1 MLSKL
6 KYRFVNSA
14 VINSWFNGIIQL
26 FSSIIVVPI
35 VLTKLNVA
43 EVNVWF
49 LLASISAFGHT
60 LVYGFTSTFSR
71 FFTYVYAGVSIK
83 DFKHITFTNQEVK
96 REVNWSEINSLLL
109 HMKVIYLLLSLFYLF
124 VFGAIGY
131 VLMKGPINALSNTY
145 QGWLSFFTVLF
156 FSSINLYLNSYN
168 VFLQGMKKVH
178 LAQRVMGLCNL
189 LGLFPILLVLYLYP
203 TLSNIVIIYQLVLF
217 SSSFFVFFKARQF
230 HKNSVASEIP
240 TKFDKNVI
248 LVVWDSAWK
257 NGFTSVVSGGMK
269 HLSSLLIA
277 QWFLPAVSASFLL
290 TKKFFDILEKFT
302 VLSYTARLP
311 NVSFLKAQKKLDQ
324 LNLILKQTIRLCF
337 GVFILGYITMI
348 VFGERILVFFESNVS
363 VGGMLLI
370 ILFSF
375 STFFSRWSGI
385 MLSVSNQSNK
395 IIEHKNAFVVFLVF
409 FTILVLSKDNLGLLA
424 FPFAHIIS
432 LLVTSPM
439 ILRNVYKLLETS
451 IFKFEK
457 DVSFPFFT
465 LLLIINIIYYL
476 Q

>member
-1 MLSKL
+1 M
-6 KYRFVNSA
+6 
-14 VINSWFNGIIQL
+14 
-26 FSSIIVVPI
+26 
-35 VLTKLNVA
+35 NV
-43 EVNVWF
+43 EEINVWF

-60 LVYGFTSTFSR
+60 LVYGFSSTFSR

-96 REVNWSEINSLLL
+96 QEVNWSEINSLLF
-109 HMKVIYLLLSLFYLF
+109 HMKVIFFVLSLFYL
-124 VFGAIGY
+124 VIFGAIGY
-131 VLMKGPINALSNTY
+131 ILMKVPIQALSNTY
-145 QGWLSFFTVLF
+145 EGWLSFFTVLF
-156 FSSINLYLNSYN
+156 FSSINLYLNSYS

-178 LAQRVMGLCNL
+178 LTQRVMGLCNL
-189 LGLFPILLVLYLYP
+189 VGLIPILWVLYLYP
-203 TLSNIVIIYQLVLF
+203 TLSNIVIVYQLVLF
-217 SSSFFVFFKARQF
+217 SSSFFVFFKAKRF
-230 HKNSVASEIP
+230 YKTSKANKTYS
-240 TKFDKNVI
+240 KFDKKI
-248 LVVWDSAWK
+248 ISVVWDSAWK

-302 VLSYTARLP
+302 VLSFSARLP

-337 GVFILGYITMI
+337 GVFILGYTTMI
-348 VFGERILVFFESNVS
+348 VFGERILVLFESNVS
-363 VGGMLLI
+363 MGGMLLI

-409 FTILVLSKDNLGLLA
+409 FTVLVLSKDKLGLLA
-424 FPFAHIIS
+424 FPFAHIIA

-439 ILRNVYKLLETS
+439 ILRNVYKPLETNV
-451 IFKFEK
+451 FKFEK
-457 DVSFPFFT
+457 NVVFPYFT

>member
-1 MLSKL
+1 MIIKH
-6 KYRFVNSA
+6 KYSFQNSA
-14 VINSWFNGIIQL
+14 VFTSWFNGIIQL
-26 FSSIIVVPI
+26 FSSIIVIPI
-35 VLTKLNVA
+35 VLTKLNV
-43 EVNVWF
+43 EEINVWF
-49 LLASISAFGHT
+49 LLTSISAFGHT
-60 LVYGFTSTFSR
+60 LVYGFSSTFSR

-96 REVNWSEINSLLL
+96 QEVNWSEINSLLL
-109 HMKVIYLLLSLFYLF
+109 HMKVIFLVLSLFYLF
-124 VFGAIGY
+124 IFGAIGY
-131 VLMKGPINALSNTY
+131 VLMKVPIHALSNTY

-178 LAQRVMGLCNL
+178 LTQRVMGLCNL
-189 LGLFPILLVLYLYP
+189 VGLIPILLVLYLYP
-203 TLSNIVIIYQLVLF
+203 SLSNIVIIYQLVLF

-230 HKNSVASEIP
+230 YKNSAASEIP
-240 TKFDKNVI
+240 TQFDKNVI

-257 NGFTSVVSGGMK
+257 NGFTSVISGGMK

-277 QWFLPAVSASFLL
+277 QWFSPSVSASFLL

-302 VLSYTARLP
+302 VLSFTARLP
-311 NVSFLKAQKKLDQ
+311 NISFLKAQKKLGK

-337 GVFILGYITMI
+337 GVFILGYITII
-348 VFGERILVFFESNVS
+348 VFGEKILVLLDSNVLL
-363 VGGMLLI
+363 GGTLLI

-395 IIEHKNAFVVFLVF
+395 IIEHKNAVVVFLVF
-409 FTILVLSKDNLGLLA
+409 FTGLVLSKDKLGLLA

-439 ILRNVYKLLETS
+439 IMRNVYKPLETNV
-451 IFKFEK
+451 FKFEK
-457 DVSFPFFT
+457 DVVFPFFT